1 MKQGFKTKFL
11 HLCSTATKAANDDA
25 AGSVVYPVSSIRS
38 IGMGSMA
45 VTGVISGSET
55 VYHIALN
62 PMSMKTGGDLDTGTL
77 GDNVDVINVTMTTA
91 NNAKA
96 HMQELISKINSSR
109 ATESGWIDLYDGVNS
124 TKLIADISSAA
135 NLHNDN
141 S

>member
-1 MKQGFKTKFL
+1 MTTKFI
-11 HLCSTATKAANDDA
+11 HMCSTATKAANDDA

-45 VTGVISGSET
+45 VTGVISASET
-55 VYHIALN
+55 VYHIALD
-62 PMSMKTGGDLDTGTL
+62 PMCTSKGAGGAAAVL

-91 NNAKA
+91 NTAKN
-96 HMQELISKINSSR
+96 HMQELIQKINSSR
-109 ATESGWIDLYDGVNS
+109 PTESGWIDLYDGVNA
-124 TKLIADISSAA
+124 TKLFADISSAA

>member
-1 MKQGFKTKFL
+1 M
-11 HLCSTATKAANDDA
+11 CSTATKAANDDA

-45 VTGVISGSET
+45 VTGIITGSET

-62 PMSMKTGGDLDTGTL
+62 PMAINQGVGDAGVL

-91 NNAKA
+91 NTAKT
-96 HMQELISKINSSR
+96 HMQHLIQKINSSR
-109 ATESGWIDLYDGVNS
+109 VTESGWIDLYDGVNA

-135 NLHNDN
+135 NLINAN
-141 S
+141 A

>member
-1 MKQGFKTKFL
+1 M
-11 HLCSTATKAANDDA
+11 CSTATKAANDDA

-45 VTGVISGSET
+45 VTGVITASET
-55 VYHIALN
+55 VYHIALDA
-62 PMSMKTGGDLDTGTL
+62 MGIAKSAGASAVL

-91 NNAKA
+91 NNAKS
-96 HMQELISKINSSR
+96 HMQQLIQKINSGR
-109 ATESGWIDLYDGVNS
+109 PTESGFINLFDGINA
-124 TKLIADISSAA
+124 TKLIADIASVA